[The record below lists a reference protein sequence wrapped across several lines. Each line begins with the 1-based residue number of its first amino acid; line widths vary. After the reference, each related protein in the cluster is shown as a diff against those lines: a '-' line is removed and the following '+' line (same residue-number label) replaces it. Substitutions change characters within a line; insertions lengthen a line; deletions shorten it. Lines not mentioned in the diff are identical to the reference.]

1 MGIFENTTE
10 GRLTVI
16 SGHPAIFDMPAIESV
31 PVPSVMWQSED
42 GPLIYDIKYAFTQ
55 ANQLVILSAD
65 ENDRKGYRAKAIN
78 TQLGKEE
85 SSAFLYLNVSGDPN
99 IEVAPE
105 IIVRP
110 QDVKVKMGTV
120 VVELQC
126 IANARPLHELET
138 LWLKDGIAVETAGV
152 RHNLNDPWNRTLALL
167 QANSSH
173 SGEYTCQ
180 VRLRSGGYPPVSA
193 SARLQILEPPV
204 FFTPMRAET
213 FGEFGG
219 QVQLACDVVG
229 EPTPQVKW
237 FRNAESVD
245 PHIESGRWV

>member
-167 QANSSH
+167 A
-173 SGEYTCQ
+173 GE
-180 VRLRSGGYPPVSA
+180 
-193 SARLQILEPPV
+193 
-204 FFTPMRAET
+204 
-213 FGEFGG
+213 
-219 QVQLACDVVG
+219 
-229 EPTPQVKW
+229 
-237 FRNAESVD
+237 
-245 PHIESGRWV
+245 

>member
-10 GRLTVI
+10 GRLTVT
-16 SGHPAIFDMPAIESV
+16 SGHPAIFDMPAIDSV

-42 GPLIYDIKYAFTQ
+42 GPLNYDIKYAFTQ
-55 ANQLVILSAD
+55 TNQLIILSAD
-65 ENDRKGYRAKAIN
+65 ENDRRGYRAKAIN

-85 SSAFLYLNVSGDPN
+85 SSAFIHLNVSGDPY

-110 QDVKVKMGTV
+110 QDLKVKLGTG

-138 LWLKDGIAVETAGV
+138 LWLKDGLAVETAGV
-152 RHNLNDPWNRTLALL
+152 RHTLNDPWNRTLALL

-173 SGEYTCQ
+173 SGSTPARC
-180 VRLRSGGYPPVSA
+180 VCAAVAIRLSRPLPASRFWNRPSSLHPCEPRPLGSSAGKCSCPAMWWVSPRPRSSGSGMPSLWIRTLKV
-193 SARLQILEPPV
+193 E
-204 FFTPMRAET
+204 
-213 FGEFGG
+213 GE
-219 QVQLACDVVG
+219 
-229 EPTPQVKW
+229 
-237 FRNAESVD
+237 
-245 PHIESGRWV
+245 